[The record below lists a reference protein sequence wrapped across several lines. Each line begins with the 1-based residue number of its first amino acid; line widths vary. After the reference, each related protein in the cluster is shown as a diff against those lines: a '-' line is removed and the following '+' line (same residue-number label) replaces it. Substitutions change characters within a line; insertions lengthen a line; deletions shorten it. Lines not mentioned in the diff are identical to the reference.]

1 MSAMLSVSSLL
12 AKNVNFVPAFSS
24 LVRPS
29 CAVRKFHFTIEGR
42 SNESNAKTSQPFRDY
57 PVVDHTYDAV
67 VVGAGGAG
75 LRAAFGLVME
85 GFRTAVVTKLFPTRS
100 HTVAAQG
107 GINAALGNMEEDDW
121 TYHMYDTVK
130 GSDWLGDQ
138 NAIHYMTKEAPKAV
152 IELENYGMP
161 FSRTSDGKIYQR
173 AFGGQSLKYGKGGQA
188 HRCCCVADRTGH
200 SLLHTLY
207 GQSLRY
213 DCNYFVE
220 YFALDLLMENGECR
234 GIIALCLE
242 DGTLHRIR
250 AKNTILATG
259 GYGRAYFSCTSA
271 HTCTGDGTA
280 MVTRAGLPCQD
291 LEFVQF
297 HPTGIYG
304 AGCLITEGSRGEGG
318 YLINSEGERFME
330 RYAPVAKDLASRDVV
345 SRAMTIEIR
354 EGRGCG
360 PEKDHVYLQLHHLP
374 PEQLATR
381 LPGISETAMIFAG
394 VDVTREP
401 IPVLPTVHYN
411 MGGVPTNYRGQVITY
426 SNNQDK
432 IVPGLYAC
440 GEVACASVHGANRL
454 GANSLLDLVVFG
466 RACAHT
472 IAELDKPG
480 QRVPELKPNAGEE
493 SVANLDKIRHANGP
507 IPTSQLRLKMQK
519 IMQSNAA
526 VFRTGDVLQE
536 GCKKMDDVFKLQNDL
551 KISDRGMVWNTDLVE
566 TLELQNL
573 ILNALQTVYG
583 AEARKESRGAHARED
598 YKDRID
604 EYDYTKPLEGQ
615 QRRSFEQHWR
625 KHTLSWMDQDT
636 GKVTLTYRPVIDET
650 LDQKE
655 MSTVPPAVRSY

>member
-1 MSAMLSVSSLL
+1 MSGLMKFPGLI
-12 AKNVNFVPAFSS
+12 AKNVKPGALTSTIG
-24 LVRPS
+24 R
-29 CAVRKFHFTIEGR
+29 CATTTRKIHFTVDGKQSE
-42 SNESNAKTSQPFRDY
+42 AKVSDGVSGDY
-57 PVVDHTYDAV
+57 PVVDQTFDAV

-75 LRAAFGLVME
+75 LRAAFGLVAE
-85 GFRTAVVTKLFPTRS
+85 GFKTAVVTKLFPTRS

-107 GINAALGNMEEDDW
+107 GINAALGSMEEDNW
-121 TYHMYDTVK
+121 QWHMYDTVK

-138 NAIHYMTKEAPKAV
+138 DAIHYMTREAPKAV
-152 IELENYGMP
+152 LELENYGMP
-161 FSRTSDGKIYQR
+161 FSRTQDGKIYQR
-173 AFGGQSLKYGKGGQA
+173 AFGGQSLKFGKGGQA

-213 DCNYFVE
+213 DCNYFIE
-220 YFALDLLMENGECR
+220 YFALDLLMEDGECR
-234 GIIALCLE
+234 GVIALCLE
-242 DGTLHRIR
+242 DGTIHRLR
-250 AKNTILATG
+250 AKNTVLATG

-280 MVTRAGLPCQD
+280 MITRAGLYNED

-345 SRAMTIEIR
+345 SRSMTIEIR

-411 MGGVPTNYRGQVITY
+411 MGGIPTNYKGQVLTTV
-426 SNNQDK
+426 NGEDK
-432 IVPGLYAC
+432 VVPGLYAC
-440 GEVACASVHGANRL
+440 GEAACSSVHGANRL

-466 RACAHT
+466 RACAKT
-472 IAELDKPG
+472 IAEENKPG
-480 QRVPELKPNAGEE
+480 EPIGSLKPNAGEA
-493 SVANLDKIRHANGP
+493 SVANLDALRNAKGSITTAA
-507 IPTSQLRLKMQK
+507 LRLSLQKTMQTH
-519 IMQSNAA
+519 AA
-526 VFRTGDVLQE
+526 VFRNAETLQE
-536 GCKKMDDVFKLQNDL
+536 GCRKTEELYKQLKDL
-551 KISDRGMVWNTDLVE
+551 NVADSSLVWNSDLVE

-573 ILNALQTVYG
+573 MLNARQTIVG
-583 AEARKESRGAHARED
+583 AENRKETRGAHARED
-598 YKDRID
+598 YKVRID
-604 EYDYTKPLEGQ
+604 EYDYSKPLAGQ
-615 QRRSFEQHWR
+615 QKIPIDQHWR
-625 KHTLSWMDQDT
+625 KHTLTSMDLAT
-636 GKVTLTYRPVIDET
+636 GAVHITYRPVIDHT
-650 LDQKE
+650 LDSKE
-655 MSTVPPAVRSY
+655 CATVPPAIRSY